1 MVASDDTPD
10 ERDEKAAV
18 LAKELRRFRW
28 EFRTYIAILFLFV
41 VVKATLGD

>member
-1 MVASDDTPD
+1 MVPTDDTPE

-41 VVKATLGD
+41 VVKAIFGD